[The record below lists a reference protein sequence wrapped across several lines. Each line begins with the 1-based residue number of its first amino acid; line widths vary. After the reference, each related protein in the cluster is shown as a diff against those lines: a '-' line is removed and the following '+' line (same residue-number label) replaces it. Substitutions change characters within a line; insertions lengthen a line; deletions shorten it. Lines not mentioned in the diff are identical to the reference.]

1 VAAGHAAGGTDGAQ
15 HVVAWPTDAAGTVLV
30 ADLPIDALAVTLRTD
45 RVANLPTGS
54 AD

>member
-1 VAAGHAAGGTDGAQ
+1 
-15 HVVAWPTDAAGTVLV
+15 VLV